1 MVLDPTNTSQ
11 FRTWIKDA
19 PPDDVLAIAP
29 LLFSRIGTLEQSHQE
44 RFIKEVQRD
53 PQAKRVFEKM
63 QSYNQ

>member
-19 PPDDVLAIAP
+19 PPEDVLTIAP
-29 LLFSRIGTLEQSHQE
+29 LQFSRIGTLEQSHQE

>member
-19 PPDDVLAIAP
+19 PPEDVLTIAP
-29 LLFSRIGTLEQSHQE
+29 LLFSRIGTLEQKQQE
-44 RFIKEVQRD
+44 RFIQEVQRD